1 MISQIHNSLL
11 KEMTFFSC
19 RLCGS
24 NELLNLINL
33 DGFPSAAQ
41 KLLYDLSEVADD
53 LPIELRIS
61 QCISCGLVQLENEP
75 VSYYK
80 DVITAASL
88 STGSKNAL
96 VQEWQPFVEKYA
108 LDGKH
113 AIEIGSGKGDFL
125 EVLGRLNLH
134 AIGLENSKENVV
146 LSREKGLSTEQGYLL
161 DYVDQFSQKFSLVVC
176 NNFLEHQPQ
185 THTFISKLNS
195 LLCDDGVVY
204 ISVPNLDY
212 LLQKSCLY
220 EFVADHLVYF
230 TQSSLRLA
238 FEINSFEVLE
248 QYTKNNGNDL
258 VLVAKKKNMLNLTNA
273 KVVVDA
279 IIESVKSIVS
289 NASKSGQKITVWG
302 AGHRA
307 LALMA
312 MADLQEITCVVDSA
326 SFKQGK
332 FTPILHKKIIS
343 PDMFLNTNCDLLILM
358 LPGNYSQQVIQFLQD
373 NKSSCRVLEFQDQMM
388 RFS

>member
-1 MISQIHNSLL
+1 MNI
-11 KEMTFFSC
+11 FSC

-24 NELLNLINL
+24 NQLLNLINL
-33 DGFPSAAQ
+33 DGFPRAAQ
-41 KLLYDLSEVADD
+41 NFLDDLSEFATDFPVK
-53 LPIELRIS
+53 LRIS
-61 QCISCGLVQLENEP
+61 QCISCNLVQLENDP

-80 DVITAASL
+80 DVITTSSL
-88 STGSKNAL
+88 SMGSKNTL
-96 VQEWQPFVEKYA
+96 VKEWQPFVEKYA
-108 LDGKH
+108 LDGKN

-146 LSREKGLSTEQGYLL
+146 FSREKGLSTEQGYLL
-161 DYVDQFSQKFSLVVC
+161 DYVNQSSQKFSLVVC

-258 VLVAKKKNMLNLTNA
+258 VLVAKKKNMLDLTNA

-279 IIESVKSIVS
+279 IIESVKLIVS
-289 NASKSGQKITVWG
+289 NASKRGQKIIVWG

-326 SFKQGK
+326 SFKHGK
-332 FTPILHKKIIS
+332 FTPILHKMIIS
-343 PDMFLNTNCDLLILM
+343 PDMFLTTNCDLLILM
-358 LPGNYSQQVIQFLQD
+358 LPGNYSQQVIQFLKD
-373 NKSSCRVLEFQDQMM
+373 NKSSCRVLEFQDQVM
-388 RFS
+388 RIS

>member
-1 MISQIHNSLL
+1 
-11 KEMTFFSC
+11 MTIFSC

-24 NELLNLINL
+24 NQLLNLINL
-33 DGFPSAAQ
+33 DGFPCAAQ
-41 KLLYDLSEVADD
+41 KFLDDISEITTDFPV
-53 LPIELRIS
+53 ELRIS
-61 QCISCGLVQLENEP
+61 QCISCNLVQLENDP

-88 STGSKNAL
+88 SIGSKNAL

-146 LSREKGLSTEQGYLL
+146 FSREKGLSTEQGYLL
-161 DYVDQFSQKFSLVVC
+161 DYVDQSSKKFSLVVC

-195 LLCDDGVVY
+195 LLSDDGVVY

-258 VLVAKKKNMLNLTNA
+258 VLVAKKKNMLDLTNA

-289 NASKSGQKITVWG
+289 NASKRGQKITVWG

-343 PDMFLNTNCDLLILM
+343 PDMFLTTNCDLLILM

-388 RFS
+388 CIS

>member
-1 MISQIHNSLL
+1 
-11 KEMTFFSC
+11 MTIFSC

-24 NELLNLINL
+24 NKLLNLINL

-41 KLLYDLSEVADD
+41 KFLYDLSEVADD
-53 LPIELRIS
+53 LSIELRIS

-125 EVLGRLNLH
+125 EILGRLNLH
-134 AIGLENSKENVV
+134 AIGLEHSKENVAF
-146 LSREKGLSTEQGYLL
+146 SRYKGLSTKQGYLL
-161 DYVDQFSQKFSLVVC
+161 DCIDQFSQKFSLVVC

-185 THTFISKLNS
+185 THTFISQLHS

-238 FEINSFEVLE
+238 FEINSFEVLDLY
-248 QYTKNNGNDL
+248 QKNNGNDL
-258 VLVAKKKNMLNLTNA
+258 VLVAKKKNMLDLTNS

-279 IIESVKSIVS
+279 IIESVKSIVRS
-289 NASKSGQKITVWG
+289 ASKRGQKITVWG

-373 NKSSCRVLEFQDQMM
+373 NKCSCRVLEFQDQMM
-388 RFS
+388 RIS

>member
-1 MISQIHNSLL
+1 
-11 KEMTFFSC
+11 MTIFSC

-24 NELLNLINL
+24 SQLLNLINL
-33 DGFPSAAQ
+33 DGFPSTAQ
-41 KLLYDLSEVADD
+41 KFLDDISEIATDFPV
-53 LPIELRIS
+53 ELRIS
-61 QCISCGLVQLENEP
+61 QCISCNLVQLENDP

-88 STGSKNAL
+88 SMGSKNAL

-146 LSREKGLSTEQGYLL
+146 FSREKGLSTEQGYLL
-161 DYVDQFSQKFSLVVC
+161 DYVDQSSQKFSLVVC

-258 VLVAKKKNMLNLTNA
+258 VLVAKKKNMLDLTNA

-373 NKSSCRVLEFQDQMM
+373 NKSSCRVLEFQDQIM